1 MAEREEKRV
10 TRWDPFRDLLEAWEP
25 FRELRTSAW
34 PLGRVWEELAGERSR
49 ALRPAIDVTETDDA
63 YVVTAEIPGVKKDDL
78 GVEIEEGIL
87 VIRGEKRTERDE
99 TKERGRRLERV
110 YGAFSRSMSLP
121 ADADPE
127 KINASFTDGVL
138 RIEIPKKPGTKPR
151 HVAIK
156 G

>member
-25 FRELRTSAW
+25 FREFRASGW
-34 PLGRVWEELAGERSR
+34 PLGRVWEELAGERGR
-49 ALRPAIDVTETDDA
+49 VLRPAIDVTETDEA
-63 YVVTAEIPGVKKDDL
+63 YVVTAEIPGVKKEDL
-78 GVEIEEGIL
+78 NVEIEEGIL
-87 VIRGEKRTERDE
+87 VIRGEKKTERDE
-99 TKERGRRLERV
+99 TKEKGRRLERI

-121 ADADPE
+121 GDADTE
-127 KINASFTDGVL
+127 KINASFNEGVL
-138 RIEIPKKPGTKPR
+138 RVEIPKKPGAKPR